1 MSEIVQKLGF
11 DASEAIANLA
21 SFSYSVGQAN
31 SSLKQFQ
38 GTAAARSSFN
48 KTNKDL
54 KKTKNNATDLTVS
67 WQTMIRVIQTQ
78 LIVRGLNAIITSL
91 QDATERAREL
101 GLAIA
106 EIQTIGGGF
115 QTGQAITDDVL
126 AISDATG
133 KTAKDI
139 AEGVY
144 QTLSNQVV
152 EAGEALNFTAQAAK
166 LATVTVSKTGDAV
179 NALSSVMNA
188 YELNASQAEH
198 VSGVLFKT
206 VELGRIR
213 LSELANTIGRVT
225 PLASQLGITYE
236 ELLAALTT
244 MTRQGVK
251 TDTAITQTRAVLN
264 KLIAP
269 SQDLLD
275 LYEKWNVETGEQA
288 IETFGGLTGLLQEIT
303 KETRGSSTELSKYF
317 RRVRA
322 TSGVMSLMNDEGQL
336 AAENLKEIQEGTT
349 AAANAWE
356 EFAKTDAQR
365 LTQASQELENIMTRI
380 GLKLLPALATSMS
393 AFNDMLEMQ
402 YDFWFRIVGGINV
415 ADKAANTYHKNV
427 EEGLT
432 RIEVLRKRSAEAQRE
447 FYSDLTRAA
456 SQYYNV
462 LDREEDKIAA
472 KRDRNINVATD
483 AFNKVGDNVL
493 DVYESNLEGLRN
505 FVSKA
510 NDEILS
516 GTQQIADI
524 QRQINANVLDERL
537 EKAGNV
543 FGRLRVLED
552 EYFSQRRKA
561 AQAFSEVDASKESKE
576 RALQE
581 IEIARQLNQQALET
595 AKQTGHLTTIQKF
608 RDRDTEL
615 LRQKQNVIKR
625 NNDQI
630 ENNIDSAKDEIE
642 VYKEGLTVLEDRLKR
657 IKELAKDGLI
667 DGGAAKAQITELASE
682 IRQVLSRADNS
693 KLFLDSIGIER
704 NIGLIS
710 GSLEEAFNAAEID
723 WLSEID
729 RAKQVFAKEV
739 IPVRIAFDP
748 TGEREQAAAAF
759 GIRREDYSS
768 LRDFHQAI
776 NEEAKRYGQIQD
788 EVNGKIDETSQKLQ
802 TDVKTALQN
811 VLGISRAREES
822 ARKTANREADS
833 LALAGRLAGI
843 KEREAFVT
851 KRTNDLLSEQNS
863 LANNLEKSF
872 LETATKLR
880 EGKTLEDGALRVLK
894 ERVTVAENLNQITSK
909 EADAYNTTLN
919 ALTNASQLQ
928 KEINDL
934 QAILPEKDKAE
945 AANRVLSL
953 LNGQR
958 EAQREGVN
966 LAAKAKEELDRAR
979 DSVSGLNTNMWSA
992 TRTIGQ
998 ASEQAR
1004 LAATN
1009 VSAIGTNAT
1018 SILGSLQSVVN
1029 KLNQVKQAAIEA
1041 AQAQAQVAAGGG
1053 AAQYFGGP
1061 MKYFAA
1067 GGITR
1072 GQDKIP
1078 TVLSRGET
1086 VINSKNSRRFFSEL
1100 NAMNQGSQPVFREQG
1115 GSVTNVGD
1123 VNVTVNGGDSSQQT
1137 VREIGRALRREIQRG
1152 NIKLR

>member
-31 SSLKQFQ
+31 SSLQQFQ

-78 LIVRGLNAIITSL
+78 LIVRGLNAVITSL

-133 KTAKDI
+133 KAAKDI

-166 LATVTVSKTGDAV
+166 LAAVTVSETGDAV

-188 YELNASQAEH
+188 YELDASQAEH

-236 ELLAALTT
+236 ELSAALTT
-244 MTRQGVK
+244 MTRQGVR

-303 KETRGSSTELSKYF
+303 KETKGSSTELSKLF

-322 TSGVMSLMNDEGQL
+322 TAGVMSLMNDEGQL
-336 AAENLKEIQEGTT
+336 MAENLKEIQEGTT
-349 AAANAWE
+349 AATNAWE

-365 LTQASQELENIMTRI
+365 LTQASQELENSMTRI
-380 GLKLLPALATSMS
+380 GLKLLPALATSIS

-402 YDFWFRIVGGINV
+402 YDFWFRIVGGIDV

-432 RIEVLRKRSAEAQRE
+432 RIEVLRKRRAEAQRE

-472 KRDRNINVATD
+472 KRDRNINVATA

-524 QRQINANVLDERL
+524 QRQIDAHVLDERL

-581 IEIARQLNQQALET
+581 IEIARQLNQQALEA
-595 AKQTGHLTTIQKF
+595 AKQVGHLTTIQKF

-682 IRQVLSRADNS
+682 ISQVLS
-693 KLFLDSIGIER
+693 KF
-704 NIGLIS
+704 
-710 GSLEEAFNAAEID
+710 F
-723 WLSEID
+723 
-729 RAKQVFAKEV
+729 
-739 IPVRIAFDP
+739 
-748 TGEREQAAAAF
+748 
-759 GIRREDYSS
+759 YS
-768 LRDFHQAI
+768 F
-776 NEEAKRYGQIQD
+776 
-788 EVNGKIDETSQKLQ
+788 
-802 TDVKTALQN
+802 
-811 VLGISRAREES
+811 
-822 ARKTANREADS
+822 
-833 LALAGRLAGI
+833 
-843 KEREAFVT
+843 
-851 KRTNDLLSEQNS
+851 
-863 LANNLEKSF
+863 
-872 LETATKLR
+872 
-880 EGKTLEDGALRVLK
+880 
-894 ERVTVAENLNQITSK
+894 
-909 EADAYNTTLN
+909 
-919 ALTNASQLQ
+919 
-928 KEINDL
+928 
-934 QAILPEKDKAE
+934 
-945 AANRVLSL
+945 
-953 LNGQR
+953 
-958 EAQREGVN
+958 
-966 LAAKAKEELDRAR
+966 
-979 DSVSGLNTNMWSA
+979 
-992 TRTIGQ
+992 
-998 ASEQAR
+998 
-1004 LAATN
+1004 
-1009 VSAIGTNAT
+1009 
-1018 SILGSLQSVVN
+1018 
-1029 KLNQVKQAAIEA
+1029 
-1041 AQAQAQVAAGGG
+1041 
-1053 AAQYFGGP
+1053 
-1061 MKYFAA
+1061 
-1067 GGITR
+1067 
-1072 GQDKIP
+1072 
-1078 TVLSRGET
+1078 
-1086 VINSKNSRRFFSEL
+1086 
-1100 NAMNQGSQPVFREQG
+1100 
-1115 GSVTNVGD
+1115 
-1123 VNVTVNGGDSSQQT
+1123 
-1137 VREIGRALRREIQRG
+1137 
-1152 NIKLR
+1152 